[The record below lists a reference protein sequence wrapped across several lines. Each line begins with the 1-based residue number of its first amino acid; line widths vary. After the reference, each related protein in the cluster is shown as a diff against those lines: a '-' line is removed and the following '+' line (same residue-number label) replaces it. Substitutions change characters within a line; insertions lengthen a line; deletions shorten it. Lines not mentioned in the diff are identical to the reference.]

1 MINIITVP
9 GHYFALYT
17 KKEINDCPVLK
28 EYDKTAELA
37 LCYIAASD
45 SIEPGHPKGHYK
57 LPNDNPSGGKVCGA
71 LRTKCTLL

>member
-28 EYDKTAELA
+28 EYDKNTELA
-37 LCYIAASD
+37 SRYIAVSD
-45 SIEPGHPKGHYK
+45 SIEPGDMKSRYK
-57 LPNDNPSGGKVCGA
+57 LPNDNPSGGRICGSV
-71 LRTKCTLL
+71 RMKCIIF